1 MLIWFFRR
9 CIVQEGAI
17 LQKNFELCSAL
28 LPYYHSPF
36 LKSEQFSHIHR
47 NAEFTKWAEH
57 LWSHSEVVCMS
68 WVWKKLTPAQV
79 RSDFFFACCLTY
91 QIQMVPDKNGF
102 CLFQT
107 KIVFVLWSSTLYNL
121 LTNLCPFP
129 NNLDI
134 SGGFICKMNRF
145 LYIGCN
151 KCTSFAYK
159 TTFTYPLV
167 LYLYCFIKW

>member
-1 MLIWFFRR
+1 MYCSGGRHFT
-9 CIVQEGAI
+9 E
-17 LQKNFELCSAL
+17 ELWAL
-28 LPYYHSPF
+28 LCPPSLLPLSIFKVRTIQPYTQ
-36 LKSEQFSHIHR
+36 KCWIHQ
-47 NAEFTKWAEH
+47 
-57 LWSHSEVVCMS
+57 MS
-68 WVWKKLTPAQV
+68 WTPMVSLRSCLHVMSMKKTNSRP
-79 RSDFFFACCLTY
+79 SEKWFFFACCLTY

-151 KCTSFAYK
+151 KRTSFAYK